1 MLGPDSSYS
10 SFVIHMLAKVEREE
24 RMDPPIQTEYFL
36 SGGAM
41 TLTFMVAENRKIQ
54 DRYLTKWQI
63 TRKGKNIHEPAGCY
77 TF

>member
-10 SFVIHMLAKVEREE
+10 SFVIHMLAKVESEE

-41 TLTFMVAENRKIQ
+41 TLTFMVAEKRRGWDWKILYQ
-54 DRYLTKWQI
+54 
-63 TRKGKNIHEPAGCY
+63 E
-77 TF
+77 